1 MIDFDEFLMP
11 DDAMQGA
18 MELHDGSSCS
28 FEQDFQAG
36 FDNIDPQVFDA
47 GQPGMQH
54 FDDFHEYAD
63 SSEFDSSAHMA
74 ASMTAAA
81 QISFGAAYSKEEYLE
96 KAENCFKEAKT
107 YYDKAA
113 RAEKDFDREHYLRE
127 AKKWEARGKEYENK
141 AKYA

>member
-1 MIDFDEFLMP
+1 MP
-11 DDAMQGA
+11 EEAMQGA
-18 MELHDGSSCS
+18 MEPQDELSCD
-28 FEQDFQAG
+28 FGQDFQAG
-36 FDNIDPQVFDA
+36 IDNIYPQAFDA

-63 SSEFDSSAHMA
+63 SSEFDPSAHMA
-74 ASMTAAA
+74 ASTTAAA

>member
-1 MIDFDEFLMP
+1 MIHFDDFLMP
-11 DDAMQGA
+11 DEAMQGA
-18 MELHDGSSCS
+18 MELQDGLSCD
-28 FEQDFQAG
+28 FGQDFQAG
-36 FDNIDPQVFDA
+36 IDNIYPQAFDA

-63 SSEFDSSAHMA
+63 SSEFDPSAHMA
-74 ASMTAAA
+74 ASTTAAA